1 MEDKDKR
8 RQNIISKTQKKWSIP
23 EEEKFLSKEKKKKK
37 QKIEHIREEEL
48 WEEWEEQ
55 YRY

>member
-8 RQNIISKTQKKWSIP
+8 RQNIISKTQKKWSIS
-23 EEEKFLSKEKKKKK
+23 EEEKFLSKKKKKKK